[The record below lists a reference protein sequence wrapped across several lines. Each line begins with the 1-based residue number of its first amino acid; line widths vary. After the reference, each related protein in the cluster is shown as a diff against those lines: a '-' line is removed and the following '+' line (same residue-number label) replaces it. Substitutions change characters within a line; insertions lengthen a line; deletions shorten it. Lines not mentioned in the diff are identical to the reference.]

1 MAHPPLKNIFASV
14 DSDRS
19 GKISVDEL
27 QRALSNGTW
36 NPFNPETC
44 RLMISNCF
52 MIYIRDISAF
62 FLTILKIFIRI
73 WKFS

>member
-1 MAHPPLKNIFASV
+1 MTLPNPSLQNIFASV
-14 DSDRS
+14 DRDRS
-19 GKISVDEL
+19 GKINVDEL

-52 MIYIRDISAF
+52 RIFQSAF
-62 FLTILKIFIRI
+62 SAVLGISIHI
-73 WKFS
+73 WRL